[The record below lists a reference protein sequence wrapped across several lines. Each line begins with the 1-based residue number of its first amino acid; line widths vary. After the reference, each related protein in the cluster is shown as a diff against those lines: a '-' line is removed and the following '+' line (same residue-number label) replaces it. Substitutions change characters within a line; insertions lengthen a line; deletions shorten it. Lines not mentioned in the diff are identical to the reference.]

1 MGVSASAWRARA
13 RSSAIAPRGDELAG
27 EAAARDV
34 ERIGVAVAVV
44 AVAAQTVV
52 HLVNDLALD
61 ERVWHM
67 NADVDGNLLTWA
79 SASAT
84 LAAGVAAAVLGRAG
98 GPYGRR
104 LFVLAAILGFF
115 AVDDVVAI
123 HEDLGSGLA
132 VVGLPN
138 VSGVWFPLYLPVFV
152 LTAWL
157 LWTLPA
163 PARARMLVR
172 VGLLL
177 LAAAIVG
184 EGTATGFVTA
194 LDRYEDRW
202 PYSVEVAIEE
212 GAELGG
218 WILIATGL
226 TAAVLL
232 ARAPGRNAVALVPGH
247 A

>member
-1 MGVSASAWRARA
+1 MGASASAWRARA
-13 RSSAIAPRGDELAG
+13 RSSSSAPRGDELASEG
-27 EAAARDV
+27 AASDI
-34 ERIGVAVAVV
+34 ERIGIAVAVV
-44 AVAAQTVV
+44 AVAAQTVA

-84 LAAGVAAAVLGRAG
+84 FAAGVAAAALARAG
-98 GPYGRR
+98 GRYGGR

-115 AVDDVVAI
+115 AVDDLLAI
-123 HEDLGSGLA
+123 HEDLGSVLA
-132 VVGLPN
+132 AVGLPN
-138 VSGVWFPLYLPVFV
+138 VSGVWFPVYLPVFV

-163 PARARMLVR
+163 AARPLTLVR

-177 LAAAIVG
+177 LAAAILA
-184 EGTATGFVTA
+184 EGLATGFIAA

-202 PYSVEVAIEE
+202 P
-212 GAELGG
+212 
-218 WILIATGL
+218 
-226 TAAVLL
+226 
-232 ARAPGRNAVALVPGH
+232 
-247 A
+247 